1 MSVATTY
8 PGVRVVEV
16 PSSVRT
22 IVGVPTSV
30 TAFVGRALRGPVD
43 DPVAISSFAE
53 FDRTF
58 GGQWADSALGQQ
70 VADFFR
76 QGGGAAVVVRVHK
89 SKTND
94 TASLVLGGSPNQLTL
109 AAASPGAWGA
119 QLSALLNRQTRDP
132 SDTRLYHLE
141 VTDAGANRTEVYDNV
156 STDTASSRRLD
167 LVLKQQS
174 TLVRVS
180 GSMPTGE
187 ITSTAVTQTATN
199 GNDGDPISKDQI
211 SDSSLE
217 DPKKG
222 LFALLKAD
230 PINLLVIPP
239 YTNAGD
245 IEVEV
250 RTAALTYAEDHAAV
264 FVMDP
269 PAGWTTRAL
278 AVTGANAASFTT
290 SNHAA
295 LYFPRVQQPDPTR
308 DGMMTTVGAAGAVA
322 GIIASTDA
330 TRGVWKAPAGL
341 DARLTGVEALSVPL
355 TDDDIGFLNPIGVN
369 CLRVTPGVG
378 HVVWGARTR
387 EGADRLSSQ
396 WKYLPVRRLALYIE
410 QSLYQG
416 LQWVVFEANDEP
428 LWSQIRLNVGSFMNQ
443 LFRQGA
449 FQGTS
454 PRAAYF
460 VKCDKDTTTQADRD
474 LGVVNIDVGF
484 APVKPAEFV
493 ILRLQQ
499 MAGQITT

>member
-1 MSVATTY
+1 MPPSWYACTRARPTT
-8 PGVRVVEV
+8 PR
-16 PSSVRT
+16 R
-22 IVGVPTSV
+22 
-30 TAFVGRALRGPVD
+30 
-43 DPVAISSFAE
+43 
-53 FDRTF
+53 
-58 GGQWADSALGQQ
+58 WCSA
-70 VADFFR
+70 
-76 QGGGAAVVVRVHK
+76 GAH
-89 SKTND
+89 
-94 TASLVLGGSPNQLTL
+94 NQLTL

-295 LYFPRVQQPDPTR
+295 LYFPRVQQPDPIR
-308 DGMMTTVGAAGAVA
+308 DGCRTDGRAAGAVA
-322 GIIASTDA
+322 GIIARTDA

-341 DARLTGVEALSVPL
+341 DARLTGVEALAVAL
-355 TDDDIGFLNPIGVN
+355 TDAENGMLNPLGIN
-369 CLRVTPGVG
+369 CLRTFPVDRPRRLGRA
-378 HVVWGARTR
+378 HAARRRPCSPT
-387 EGADRLSSQ
+387 SS
-396 WKYLPVRRLALYIE
+396 KYVPVRRLALFIE
-410 QSLYQG
+410 ESLYRG
-416 LQWVVFEANDEP
+416 TQWVVFEPNDEP
-428 LWSQIRLNVGSFMNQ
+428 LWAQIRLNVGAFMQ
-443 LFRQGA
+443 DLFRQGA
-449 FQGTS
+449 FQGTT
-454 PRAAYF
+454 PRDAYF
-460 VKCDKDTTTQADRD
+460 VKCDKRDDDADRHQPRHRQHRGRLRAAQAGRVRRHQD
-474 LGVVNIDVGF
+474 
-484 APVKPAEFV
+484 PADG
-493 ILRLQQ
+493 RPDPS
-499 MAGQITT
+499 A